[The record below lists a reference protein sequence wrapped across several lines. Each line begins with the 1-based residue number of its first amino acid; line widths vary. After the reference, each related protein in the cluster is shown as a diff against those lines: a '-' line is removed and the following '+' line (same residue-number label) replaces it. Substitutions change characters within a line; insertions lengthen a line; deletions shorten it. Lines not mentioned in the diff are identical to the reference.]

1 MVFKAPAI
9 NCDNIV
15 IGHTLSSLLFS
26 YLNDYPIILNKEL
39 ENNQFDFCPTHLPLE
54 LIGFENKSKNL
65 RVSDGI
71 KQFGITKSEIENN
84 LIFCLSLA
92 GLTLN
97 STPFSNIK
105 VGNNIVECFSKARK
119 YSYIFNKLHIFNA
132 ENITGLKIKKE
143 NVFYEVYDSLYL
155 RHSNKNSIDYIQ
167 TGDDFVNEIFIY
179 PSERN
184 GTRAEDRDV
193 VCRSILTREQL
204 DSFDYSDT
212 ICRMKTTSVMKGGGF
227 RGSLAGSNKSDPT
240 KQVRRGLL
248 LVSAE
253 RKVYER
259 YKIVLEEE
267 LHNVVVNT
275 DSAEKILYECQN
287 MNSSCKKINTSLN
300 LSYSLEI

>member
-1 MVFKAPAI
+1 MVFKTPTT
-9 NCDNIV
+9 NCNNIV
-15 IGHTLSSLLFS
+15 IGHSLSSLLFS

-39 ENNQFDFCPTHLPLE
+39 ENNQFDFCPTELPLE
-54 LIGFENKSKNL
+54 LIGFENKPKDL
-65 RVSDGI
+65 RVVGGT
-71 KQFGITKSEIENN
+71 KQFGVTKSEIENN

-97 STPFSNIK
+97 SVPYNNIK
-105 VGNNIVECFSKARK
+105 VGDNTVECFSSARK
-119 YSYIFNKLHIFNA
+119 YSYTFNKLHIFNA
-132 ENITGLKIKKE
+132 ENITGLKIRKE
-143 NVFYEVYDSLYL
+143 NVFYEVYDNLYL

-167 TGDDFVNEIFIY
+167 TEDDFVNEIFVY

-193 VCRSILTREQL
+193 MCRSVLTREQL
-204 DSFDYSDT
+204 NSFDYSDT
-212 ICRMKTTSVMKGGGF
+212 ICRMKTTSVMKANGF
-227 RGSLAGSNKSDPT
+227 DGSLAGLSKSNPT

-267 LHNVVVNT
+267 LDNVAVNT
-275 DSAEKILYECQN
+275 ACAETILYDCQDV
-287 MNSSCKKINTSLN
+287 NSSCKRVNTSLN
-300 LSYSLEI
+300 LGYSLEI

>member
-1 MVFKAPAI
+1 MVFKTPTT
-9 NCDNIV
+9 NCDNVV
-15 IGHTLSSLLFS
+15 IGHSLPSLLFS

-39 ENNQFDFCPTHLPLE
+39 ENNQFDFCPTSLPLE
-54 LIGFENKSKNL
+54 LIGFENKSKDL
-65 RVSDGI
+65 RVAGGT
-71 KQFGITKSEIENN
+71 KQFGITKEEIENN

-97 STPFSNIK
+97 SVPFNNIK
-105 VGNNIVECFSKARK
+105 VGDNTIECFSNARK
-119 YSYIFNKLHIFNA
+119 YSYTFNKLHIFSA
-132 ENITGLKIKKE
+132 ENISGLKIKKE
-143 NVFYEVYDSLYL
+143 NVFYEVYDNLYL
-155 RHSNKNSIDYIQ
+155 KHSNKNSIDYIQ
-167 TGDDFVNEIFIY
+167 TEDNFVNEIFIY

-193 VCRSILTREQL
+193 MSRSILTRDQL

-212 ICRMKTTSVMKGGGF
+212 ICRMKTTAVMKDGGF
-227 RGSLAGSNKSDPT
+227 DGSLAGLSKSDPT

-267 LHNVVVNT
+267 LENVLVNT
-275 DSAEKILYECQN
+275 DSVETILHNYHN
-287 MNSSCKKINTSLN
+287 LSSSCKRINASLN
-300 LSYSLEI
+300 LDYSLEI

>member
-1 MVFKAPAI
+1 MVFKTPTT

-15 IGHTLSSLLFS
+15 IGHSLPSLLFS

-39 ENNQFDFCPTHLPLE
+39 ENNQFDFCPTSLPLE
-54 LIGFENKSKNL
+54 LIGFENKSKDL
-65 RVSDGI
+65 RVAGGT
-71 KQFGITKSEIENN
+71 KQFGITKEEIENN

-97 STPFSNIK
+97 SVPFNNIK
-105 VGNNIVECFSKARK
+105 VGDNTIECFSNARK
-119 YSYIFNKLHIFNA
+119 YSYTFNKLHIFSA
-132 ENITGLKIKKE
+132 ENISGLKIKKE
-143 NVFYEVYDSLYL
+143 NVFYEVYDNLYL
-155 RHSNKNSIDYIQ
+155 KHSNKNSIDYIQ
-167 TGDDFVNEIFIY
+167 TEDSFVNEIFIY

-193 VCRSILTREQL
+193 MSRSILTRDQL

-212 ICRMKTTSVMKGGGF
+212 ICRMKTTAVMKDSGF
-227 RGSLAGSNKSDPT
+227 DGSLAGLSKSDPT

-259 YKIVLEEE
+259 CGIVLEDKPENVE
-267 LHNVVVNT
+267 IILDNADTIIHNYHTN
-275 DSAEKILYECQN
+275 
-287 MNSSCKKINTSLN
+287 NSFCKRINTNLN
-300 LSYSLEI
+300 LE